1 MDDNL
6 QVYVEKL
13 VKVAH
18 ENWLTDVQEYD
29 GEALIRENPSSRV
42 VNTKVVESSTG
53 SQGSAGPD
61 VQIQNLTTLQSQR
74 QQQPLLSSHPAM
86 SAHHLSST
94 FTTGST
100 GPGMYVMRVTL
111 CSACQNVG
119 LSLIMNISL
128 SALFGYYDY
137 TEE

>member
-1 MDDNL
+1 MIDNL

-29 GEALIRENPSSRV
+29 GEALIRANPSSRV
-42 VNTKVVESSTG
+42 VNAQVVESSTG

-61 VQIQNLTTLQSQR
+61 VQIQNLRTLQSQQ
-74 QQQPLLSSHPAM
+74 QQQPLLSSHPAI

-94 FTTGST
+94 FTAGST
-100 GPGMYVMRVTL
+100 GPGMYVMPVTL